1 MSWIKVDSTTPH
13 KPEVLKLARVLEVS
27 RDDAFGK
34 AMRFWIWLDGVTVD
48 GRVDGVTSHD
58 VDAVVGA
65 EGVAVALEAVGWL
78 ELDDESQTITVPNF
92 EAHNGETAKARG
104 LKTQRQARWRKKT
117 VDVPA
122 STSVSTREEK
132 SREEK
137 SKENTPLA
145 PQGEKPINPID
156 TDSKPRDNGRKPRKR
171 FVPPTLEDVR
181 AYCTERGNTITPSA
195 FIDHYETNGW
205 RQGTGAGRPV
215 KDWKACVR
223 TWENR
228 QAEKPNVP
236 DPSATRETCKV
247 CQRRF
252 DLVGGAVYCGDT
264 CSECWRED

>member
-156 TDSKPRDNGRKPRKR
+156 SDSKPSDNGRKPRKLKKPELL
-171 FVPPTLEDVR
+171 PPLPASLGSGEMLTAWDDWIRHRREIRKPLTVTCAAKQVAQFEKWGETR
-181 AYCTERGNTITPSA
+181 AIAAIEHTILK
-195 FIDHYETNGW
+195 GW
-205 RQGTGAGRPV
+205 QGLREPDAPP
-215 KDWKACVR
+215 D
-223 TWENR
+223 
-228 QAEKPNVP
+228 KPNRLIP
-236 DPSATRETCKV
+236 LTELEARGKP
-247 CQRRF
+247 
-252 DLVGGAVYCGDT
+252 
-264 CSECWRED
+264 